1 MDRDVAD
8 DADAEAD
15 GVDTDGVDVAGVD
28 AAVVVADDVDA
39 ATPSAKATVPPFTS
53 KSADKTI
60 STHLDTTFTNLPCN
74 DISKPLNL
82 RLA

>member
-1 MDRDVAD
+1 MGVTAGVDVD
-8 DADAEAD
+8 VVDAEAD

-28 AAVVVADDVDA
+28 ADDEDA
-39 ATPSAKATVPPFTS
+39 ASPSAKATVPPFTS